1 MFELSTFTKSP
12 INTTV
17 NFPQWRLKNN
27 KKIYIDVFLQNKIF
41 YWPFSFYLPFEQAK
55 HCTSVGLPPPLPIK
69 IPNTLSETIPGQV
82 HNISPRFLP
91 NQINKLGTQKGQ
103 TEFEEV
109 VEEMLK
115 ESYTLHTDKFILN
128 ILKTRMFKD
137 TNYEKTRQQ
146 PLKSQM
152 S

>member
-1 MFELSTFTKSP
+1 MTDKEIIKDLHRRHFAKLNFLLTFDNETSLLLSPFRASKTLYFNVSSP
-12 INTTV
+12 IPPNPNKNT
-17 NFPQWRLKNN
+17 K
-27 KKIYIDVFLQNKIF
+27 Y
-41 YWPFSFYLPFEQAK
+41 PFRNHPD
-55 HCTSVGLPPPLPIK
+55 
-69 IPNTLSETIPGQV
+69 QV

-91 NQINKLGTQKGQ
+91 NQINKLGMQKGQ

-109 VEEMLK
+109 VKELLK
-115 ESYTLHTDKFILN
+115 ESYTLHTDNFILN